1 MPFSYRDYYESDAV
15 RRAREQLEQNSQYN
29 ESESVAKARDAL
41 REHENNKVEPWTGGT
56 YGQALQNQID
66 KIANRKEF
74 TYDLNADALYQQY
87 KDQYITGG
95 KYAMMDTMG
104 QAAALTGGYGN
115 SYASTA
121 GNQAYQAYLQKL
133 NDVVP
138 DLYRLALD
146 KYNQEGQDM
155 KDMYNIY
162 ANQYGTEYGEY
173 RDRVG
178 DWNTEAARLSDQ
190 YYNEANMD
198 YSRFADNRD
207 YLSDY
212 YNNERNFDYG
222 QYSDAYQRAFA
233 NYQQQVA
240 EQQYWA
246 SYNQRAAASAGSGS
260 GNGGSGNAVAKYSQR
275 VNSFLSHGVLNPSRF
290 ERAGGQAEIGGTTR
304 QFGSYDDYFATY
316 ADYALKKGLI
326 NENDYEWLLDF
337 VASGRYLDDRNYQ

>member
-1 MPFSYRDYYESDAV
+1 MGFSYKDYYESEAV
-15 RRAREQLEQNSQYN
+15 RKAREQLEQNSQYN
-29 ESESVAKARDAL
+29 ESDDVIRARDAL
-41 REHENNKVEPWTGGT
+41 REHEDNKVEPWTGGT
-56 YGQALQNQID
+56 YDQALRDQID

-115 SYASTA
+115 SYASAA

-138 DLYRLALD
+138 DLYKLALD

-155 KDMYNIY
+155 KNLYSIY
-162 ANQYGTEYGEY
+162 ANQYDTEYGEY

-178 DWNTEAARLSDQ
+178 DWNAEAARLADQ

-233 NYQQQVA
+233 NYQQQIA

-246 SYNQRAAASAGSGS
+246 SYNQRQAQYDNAQSAIDYESLKKAANSSGS
-260 GNGGSGNAVAKYSQR
+260 KLFQASVMTQNEFAKRGMRANGKRYDNYTQYI
-275 VNSFLSHGVLNPSRF
+275 NDVL
-290 ERAGGQAEIGGTTR
+290 AEWANNGTT
-304 QFGSYDDYFATY
+304 QNGK
-316 ADYALKKGLI
+316 ALTESEIAYLKGLYGL
-326 NENDYEWLLDF
+326 N
-337 VASGRYLDDRNYQ
+337 

>member
-1 MPFSYRDYYESDAV
+1 MAFSYKDYYESEAV
-15 RRAREQLEQNSQYN
+15 RKAREALEANSQYN
-29 ESESVAKARDAL
+29 QSQQVIDAYNAYQQ
-41 REHENNKVEPWTGGT
+41 HQQNQVSPWTGGN
-56 YGQALQNQID
+56 YGQAIQDQIA
-66 KIANRKEF
+66 KINNRKDF

-95 KYAMMDTMG
+95 KYAMMDVMG

-155 KDMYNIY
+155 KDMLNIY
-162 ANQYGTEYGEY
+162 NNQYNQEYGEY
-173 RDRVG
+173 RDQVA
-178 DWNTEAARLSDQ
+178 DWQTELARLQDQ

-198 YSRFADNRD
+198 YSQYADQRD
-207 YLSDY
+207 YY
-212 YNNERNFDYG
+212 ANMYNNERNFDYG

-233 NYQQQVA
+233 AYQQQVA

-246 SYNQRAAASAGSGS
+246 SYNQRAAAAASSGS
-260 GNGGSGNAVAKYSQR
+260 GNGYTQQEMQAAASSDRTTTFKAHIMTPKEFERHHNTSGNIPYDNYNQYVDAMLEQYYNNHQLTANEVAYLKGYY
-275 VNSFLSHGVLNPSRF
+275 G
-290 ERAGGQAEIGGTTR
+290 IG
-304 QFGSYDDYFATY
+304 
-316 ADYALKKGLI
+316 
-326 NENDYEWLLDF
+326 
-337 VASGRYLDDRNYQ
+337 

>member
-1 MPFSYRDYYESDAV
+1 MAFSYHDYYESEAV
-15 RRAREQLEQNSQYN
+15 RRAREEAQAHSEYNQSQSVQDAYNSWQQHQQNQ
-29 ESESVAKARDAL
+29 VA
-41 REHENNKVEPWTGGT
+41 PWTGGN
-56 YGQALQNQID
+56 YGQALQDQID
-66 KIANRKEF
+66 KINNRKEF

-162 ANQYGTEYGEY
+162 ANQYGREYGEY
-173 RDRVG
+173 RDQVG
-178 DWNTEAARLSDQ
+178 DWQNQAALLQDQ

-198 YSRFADNRD
+198 YSQYADQRD
-207 YLSDY
+207 YY
-212 YNNERNFDYG
+212 ANMYNNERNFDYG

-246 SYNQRAAASAGSGS
+246 SYNQRAASSGSGS
-260 GNGGSGNAVAKYSQR
+260 NGKS
-275 VNSFLSHGVLNPSRF
+275 
-290 ERAGGQAEIGGTTR
+290 
-304 QFGSYDDYFATY
+304 ATY
-316 ADYALKKGLI
+316 
-326 NENDYEWLLDF
+326 
-337 VASGRYLDDRNYQ
+337 NYQTRGEIEQRAKSFAGDPDGLYNYLSAMVADGYISQEDMDQLYSLYVNRNHKNSVDVGATPRTF

>member
-1 MPFSYRDYYESDAV
+1 MAFSYKDYQESEAV
-15 RRAREQLEQNSQYN
+15 RKAREAAQANSQYN
-29 ESESVAKARDAL
+29 ASEDVVKAREAL
-41 REHENNKVEPWTGGT
+41 ASHEANRVEPWTGGN

-66 KIANRKEF
+66 KINNRKEF

-133 NDVVP
+133 NDIVP
-138 DLYRLALD
+138 DLYRMALD

-155 KDMYNIY
+155 KDLYNIY

-207 YLSDY
+207 YLTNY
-212 YNNERNFDYG
+212 YNTERDTDYG
-222 QYSDAYQRAFA
+222 QYSDAYARAFA

-240 EQQYWA
+240 EQQWAQEYALQQQQLWA
-246 SYNQRAAASAGSGS
+246 SMSRGSGS
-260 GNGGSGNAVAKYSQR
+260 SSSSTKTRTYETYQKVATDAAKLSGNDDQLFAFLESKVKSGDITEEDRDEIYLRYSGIGAGMHISGGGRSLSGLSQR
-275 VNSFLSHGVLNPSRF
+275 
-290 ERAGGQAEIGGTTR
+290 
-304 QFGSYDDYFATY
+304 
-316 ADYALKKGLI
+316 
-326 NENDYEWLLDF
+326 
-337 VASGRYLDDRNYQ
+337 